1 MLLQECQTD
10 IRQQPWAVA
19 SNWQAV
25 VYDLKIQGVLVEQTH
40 LNVEIC
46 HLATS
51 IYDEEEDFANTIAST
66 RLTNSHLAT
75 ELEDIVA
82 HHICINEVHHRC
94 IMQIYA
100 LPTFNGVKTLGQRI
114 GRAGRAQVVTQDS
127 EMVDGT
133 GIGMHNDV
141 DKDKEIG
148 DEELDNYSQFMD
160 NLSTDLNE

>member
-1 MLLQECQTD
+1 MLLWECQID

-19 SNWQAV
+19 SNQQAA
-25 VYDLKIQGVLVEQTH
+25 VYDLKIQGALVEQTC
-40 LNVEIC
+40 LNVGIHC
-46 HLATS
+46 LATS
-51 IYDEEEDFANTIAST
+51 IYNEEEDFANDIAST
-66 RLTNSHLAT
+66 RLTNPHLAT

-82 HHICINEVHHRC
+82 HHICINEVHHRL
-94 IMQIYA
+94 ITQIYA

-127 EMVDGT
+127 EMVDRT

-141 DKDKEIG
+141 DEDEEIG